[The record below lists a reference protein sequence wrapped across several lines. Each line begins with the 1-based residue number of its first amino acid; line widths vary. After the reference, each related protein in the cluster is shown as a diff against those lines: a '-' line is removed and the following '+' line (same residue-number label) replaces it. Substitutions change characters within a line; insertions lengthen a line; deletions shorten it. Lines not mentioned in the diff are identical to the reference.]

1 MTSVGRAAVA
11 GVSAVD
17 PLRAAGATDAGLQ
30 REVNEDRLHCDAD
43 RGVFAVIDGVG
54 GQAAGG
60 KAADVAVDLLRER
73 LARDAGTIADRIRD
87 GITAANNEIHRL
99 AATRAEWN
107 GMACVLTIAIV
118 RNGKVTFGH
127 VGDTRL
133 YKLRADQIEK
143 LTRDHSP
150 VGEREDASEI
160 TERQAM
166 RHPRR
171 NEVYRD
177 VGSEVHDRR
186 DRDFID
192 VDDVPFEH
200 DAALLLCSDGLTD
213 LVDSVT
219 IARTV
224 SQWAGDPDSVVRE
237 LIAAANAAGGKDNVT
252 VVYVEG
258 EQFAASQYGRTA
270 IQSHSAAGPFNV
282 GKTGSGNTTS
292 HRLVRLAMVA
302 LAVGVV
308 AAFTL
313 RTFGWTVADMRDLA
327 GRLPFQSGPI
337 QRTVAATE
345 SIADALRDAPP
356 GSEITVE
363 PGVYREQLTLRPG
376 VRLVSRVPRGATIR
390 LPAAV
395 SDAAGVAAVIAR
407 NASGASFVG
416 FTVSGDSASP
426 LPVGILV
433 QDSSISIV
441 DVAITGATL
450 AAVEFAGDGASSL
463 MASDIRDNTGS
474 ALVVRRGHAP
484 YVTHNTFAR
493 NGRSDRTAAPVLI
506 ETAAPV
512 FTSNWFVGMSPGS
525 FVTLDSAAQAAL
537 TRDNSF
543 GSR

>member
-1 MTSVGRAAVA
+1 MTSLGRAVLA
-11 GVSAVD
+11 GVSAD

-30 REVNEDRLHCDAD
+30 REVNEDRFHCDAD

-60 KAADVAVDLLRER
+60 KAADVAVALLRER
-73 LARDAGTIADRIRD
+73 LAQDAGTIADRIRD

-99 AATRAEWN
+99 AASRAEWN

-133 YKLRADQIEK
+133 YKLRADRIEK

-177 VGSEVHDRR
+177 VGSELHDRR

-192 VDDVPFEH
+192 VDDIPFEP

-282 GKTGSGNTTS
+282 EDSGSRTATRR
-292 HRLVRLAMVA
+292 RLLRLATAVL
-302 LAVGVV
+302 LAGV
-308 AAFTL
+308 AATVTL
-313 RTFGWTVADMRDLA
+313 RAFGWTFTDMRELA

-345 SIADALRDAPP
+345 SIAEALVDAAP
-356 GSEITVE
+356 GSVITVE

-376 VRLVSRVPRGATIR
+376 VALISRVPRGATIR
-390 LPAAV
+390 LPAIATDV
-395 SDAAGVAAVIAR
+395 ADVAAVIAR
-407 NASGASFVG
+407 NAAGASFVG
-416 FTVSGDSASP
+416 FNVSGDSASP

-433 QDSSISIV
+433 QDSSVSIV
-441 DVAITGATL
+441 DVAITGATR
-450 AAVEFAGDGASSL
+450 AAIEFVGAGTSSL
-463 MASDIRDNTGS
+463 MASDIRDNSGS
-474 ALVVRRGHAP
+474 ALVVRDGHTP
-484 YVTHNTFAR
+484 YVSHNLFAR
-493 NGRSDRTAAPVLI
+493 NGRSDRAVAPVVI
-506 ETAAPV
+506 DKAAPV
-512 FTSNWFVGMSPGS
+512 FTTNWFVGMGTGS
-525 FVTLDSAAQAAL
+525 FVTLGSAAQADL
-537 TRDNSF
+537 VRDNSF
-543 GSR
+543 VSR

>member
-1 MTSVGRAAVA
+1 MTSVGRAVVTGMPAA
-11 GVSAVD
+11 D
-17 PLRAAGATDAGLQ
+17 PLRAAGASDAGLQ
-30 REVNEDRLHCDAD
+30 REVNEDRFHCDAD

-60 KAADVAVDLLRER
+60 KAADVAVGLLRER
-73 LARDAGTIADRIRD
+73 LAQDAGTIADRIRD
-87 GITAANNEIHRL
+87 GITTANNEIHRL

-133 YKLRADQIEK
+133 YKLRADRIEK

-177 VGSEVHDRR
+177 VGSEIHDRR
-186 DRDFID
+186 DRAFID
-192 VDDVPFEH
+192 VDDVPFEP

-213 LVDSVT
+213 LVDSET

-252 VVYVEG
+252 AVFVEG

-270 IQSHSAAGPFNV
+270 IKSHSAAGPFRV
-282 GKTGSGNTTS
+282 DKTGSRSTTS
-292 HRLVRLAMVA
+292 HRVVRLAMVA
-302 LAVGVV
+302 LAIGVV

-313 RTFGWTVADMRDLA
+313 RTFGWTFADMRELA

-337 QRTVAATE
+337 QRTVTATE
-345 SIADALRDAPP
+345 SIAEALRDAPP
-356 GSEITVE
+356 GSEVTVE
-363 PGVYREQLTLRPG
+363 PGVYREQIALRPG

-395 SDAAGVAAVIAR
+395 PDTADVAAVIAR

-416 FTVSGDSASP
+416 FNVSGDSASP

-450 AAVEFAGDGASSL
+450 AAVEFAGEGASSL
-463 MASDIRDNTGS
+463 MASDLRDNSGS
-474 ALVVRRGHAP
+474 ALVVRGGHAP
-484 YVTHNTFAR
+484 YVSHNTFAR
-493 NGRSDRTAAPVLI
+493 NGRPDRTAPPVVI
-506 ETAAPV
+506 GKGAPV
-512 FTSNWFVGMSPGS
+512 FTSNSFVGMTPGS

-537 TRDNSF
+537 VRDNSF
-543 GSR
+543 GAR

>member
-1 MTSVGRAAVA
+1 MTSLGRAVIA
-11 GVSAVD
+11 GISAD

-30 REVNEDRLHCDAD
+30 REVNEDRFHCDAD

-60 KAADVAVDLLRER
+60 RAADVAVALLRER
-73 LARDAGTIADRIRD
+73 LAQDAGTIADRIRD

-118 RNGKVTFGH
+118 RSGKVTFGH

-133 YKLRADQIEK
+133 YKLRADRIEK

-177 VGSEVHDRR
+177 VGSELHDRR

-192 VDDVPFEH
+192 VDDIPFEP

-282 GKTGSGNTTS
+282 EDSGSRTATRR
-292 HRLVRLAMVA
+292 RLLA
-302 LAVGVV
+302 LAAAVLLAGV
-308 AAFTL
+308 AATFTL
-313 RTFGWTVADMRDLA
+313 RAFGWTFADMRELA
-327 GRLPFQSGPI
+327 SRLPFQSGPI

-345 SIADALRDAPP
+345 SIAEALVDAPP
-356 GSEITVE
+356 GSVITVE

-376 VRLVSRVPRGATIR
+376 VALISRVPRGATIR
-390 LPAAV
+390 LPAIATEV
-395 SDAAGVAAVIAR
+395 ADVAAVIAR
-407 NASGASFVG
+407 NAAGASFVG
-416 FTVSGDSASP
+416 FNVSGDSASP

-433 QDSSISIV
+433 QDSSVSIV
-441 DVAITGATL
+441 DVAVTGATR
-450 AAVEFAGDGASSL
+450 AAIEFVGAGTSSL
-463 MASDIRDNTGS
+463 MASDIRDNAGS
-474 ALVVRRGHAP
+474 ALVVRDGHAP
-484 YVTHNTFAR
+484 YVSHNLFAR
-493 NGRSDRTAAPVLI
+493 NGRSDRAVAPVVIDKAAPL
-506 ETAAPV
+506 
-512 FTSNWFVGMSPGS
+512 FTTNWFIGMGTGS

-537 TRDNSF
+537 MRDNSF
-543 GSR
+543 VSR